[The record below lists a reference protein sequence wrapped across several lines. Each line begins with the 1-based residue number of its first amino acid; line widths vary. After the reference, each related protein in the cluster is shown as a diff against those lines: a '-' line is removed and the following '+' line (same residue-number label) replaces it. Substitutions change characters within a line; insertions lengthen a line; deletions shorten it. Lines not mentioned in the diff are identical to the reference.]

1 MSGTI
6 LRPVHA
12 SREPHTSNN
21 QHQNHQN
28 QKTSKSQNLKAATS
42 LNLGYTLHSF
52 LSAAKKGETV
62 VAIGRAVKVTDVQ
75 AETPGIKAR
84 MHASFLQRRKSSL
97 T

>member
-6 LRPVHA
+6 LRLFQSSKDA
-12 SREPHTSNN
+12 HTSNN
-21 QHQNHQN
+21 QQQNK
-28 QKTSKSQNLKAATS
+28 KTSKSQNLKAATS
-42 LNLGYTLHSF
+42 LNLGYTLYSF

-84 MHASFLQRRKSSL
+84 MHASLLQRRKPSL